1 VAGTSNAGYTVQA
14 VGVTQSGLPIEPRDI
29 AAFPEIFSRAIL
41 EVGDPPLI
49 GNTPM
54 VAGKAVYDGF
64 HYAFAAKVSYH
75 LVTLYKW
82 RL

>member
-1 VAGTSNAGYTVQA
+1 VAGTSNAGYTVQI
-14 VGVTQSGLPIEPRDI
+14 VVPIEPGDI

-54 VAGKAVYDGF
+54 VTGKAVYGGF
-64 HYAFAAKVSYH
+64 RYAFAAKVGSH
-75 LVTLYKW
+75 LVSVFTLYKW